1 MAHIFDY
8 EPHPDYTVRLIETTR
23 GWQRYLVSFPTAH
36 PTPYEQ
42 TNRVWGE
49 YFMPRNGSDLPLAIL
64 VHGLGDRSVFPFK
77 LLARELARQRMAA
90 FIIYLVTHSSRHLP
104 VGRALTDDEW
114 FENYRISVTD
124 VRQVLDW
131 RATRPE
137 LSQEK
142 VGIVGL
148 SFGGFIAAMS
158 MGVDR
163 RIRSGVLI
171 ASGGN
176 LEKIG
181 MRSRMLPRRLGF
193 RKSEAD
199 FAAQQ
204 ERYRRYLERVAKGEP
219 ADAPERGFL
228 VDAMTYARYLRDRP
242 LLMINARWDEIIPKE
257 ATLDFWEVAGRPPIA
272 WLPGGHATVWLWYP
286 IISRKVRRFLSAS
299 LA

>member
-1 MAHIFDY
+1 MRPAG
-8 EPHPDYTVRLIETTR
+8 LTR

-42 TNRVWGE
+42 TNRAWGE
-49 YFMPRNGSDLPLAIL
+49 YFMPRSGGDLPLVIL
-64 VHGLGDRSVFPFK
+64 VHGLGDRSVIPFR
-77 LLARELARQRMAA
+77 LLARELARQGMAA

-104 VGRALTDDEW
+104 VGRSLTDDEW

-137 LSQEK
+137 LSLEK
-142 VGIVGL
+142 AAVVGL

-158 MGVDR
+158 MGVDQR
-163 RIRSGVLI
+163 LRSGALI
-171 ASGGN
+171 VSGGN

-181 MRSRMLPRRLGF
+181 MRSRVLPRRLGF

-204 ERYRRYLERVAKGEP
+204 ERYRRYLDEVAERGREAASP
-219 ADAPERGFL
+219 PERGFL
-228 VDAMTYARYLRDRP
+228 VDAMTYARYLRGRP
-242 LLMINARWDEIIPKE
+242 LFMINARWDEIIPKE
-257 ATLDFWEVAGRPPIA
+257 ATLDFWEAAGRPPIV
-272 WLPGGHATVWLWYP
+272 WLPGGHITIWLCYP
-286 IISRKVRRFLSAS
+286 VISRKVRSFLRAS